1 MCKAKE
7 SQKRRVLGNSEV
19 AVQRST
25 MLYFTC
31 NRIVTVRTSL
41 CIYAY
46 ICALT
51 ATSPTL
57 DTTAPTWEQLLYE
70 GATRKSVTLWTVAIF
85 SSFYSA
91 VLFSVCVCLFVSSLA
106 SFFVVDCFI
115 GLFVSGRIIKPCE
128 NMRMSKIEKWQ
139 LLMVKP
145 DGHLTFDI
153 TVERLT
159 SICN

>member
-1 MCKAKE
+1 MKLKGAVLLNYMCKAKE

-51 ATSPTL
+51 ATSPPL
-57 DTTAPTWEQLLYE
+57 DTTAPT
-70 GATRKSVTLWTVAIF
+70 
-85 SSFYSA
+85 
-91 VLFSVCVCLFVSSLA
+91 
-106 SFFVVDCFI
+106 
-115 GLFVSGRIIKPCE
+115 
-128 NMRMSKIEKWQ
+128 
-139 LLMVKP
+139 
-145 DGHLTFDI
+145 
-153 TVERLT
+153 
-159 SICN
+159 